1 MKMKL
6 LVIAVIAFAVSDAAL
21 ADGPTA
27 FELVKRGDPY
37 VGVQSKDKVV
47 QIRSEKSINSLTPDI
62 WYVVY
67 YDPDATFKAVEVK
80 FGAGEKM
87 DVSHPGRLLERFT
100 DEHKTLDQSKLKVDS
115 DRAIQIATSQP
126 LLKNL
131 ALKATQ
137 LWLEHGDNGPQW
149 RVKLWAARLQN
160 PNDNADIGI
169 IILSAADGSIIKAD
183 LHPNSVD

>member
-67 YDPDATFKAVEVK
+67 YDPDATFKAIQVK

-87 DVSHPGRLLERFT
+87 DVSRPGRVLEMLT
-100 DEHKTLDQSKLKVDS
+100 DDKTPLDQGKFNIDS
-115 DRAIQIATSQP
+115 DRAIRLAASQP
-126 LLKNL
+126 ILKNL
-131 ALKATQ
+131 VLKSSR
-137 LWLEHGDNGPQW
+137 LWLEHGD
-149 RVKLWAARLQN
+149 V
-160 PNDNADIGI
+160 
-169 IILSAADGSIIKAD
+169 
-183 LHPNSVD
+183 

>member
-80 FGAGEKM
+80 FGAGEKLE
-87 DVSHPGRLLERFT
+87 VTHPWRIIEMTG
-100 DEHKTLDQSKLKVDS
+100 DDHSVLDSSKLRVDS
-115 DRAIQIATSQP
+115 DQA
-126 LLKNL
+126 
-131 ALKATQ
+131 
-137 LWLEHGDNGPQW
+137 
-149 RVKLWAARLQN
+149 
-160 PNDNADIGI
+160 
-169 IILSAADGSIIKAD
+169 
-183 LHPNSVD
+183 